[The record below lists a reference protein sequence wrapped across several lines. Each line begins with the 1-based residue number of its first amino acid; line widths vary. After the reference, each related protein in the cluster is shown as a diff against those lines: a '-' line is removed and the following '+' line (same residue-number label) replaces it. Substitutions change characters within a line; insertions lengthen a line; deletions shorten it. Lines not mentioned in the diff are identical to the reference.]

1 MIGEGGWGVGLRHA
15 AACPHLRLLLLY
27 WLFQFEERRVT
38 AGRREEDCAAVGG
51 DQRHAGVLTVGS
63 GIAERVRGAVA
74 QVTVEQGVIQQFG
87 GGPLLLELRQSLSA
101 LFRPGVLLGGLR
113 ADDPAVL
120 GRRRVAIRGWLR
132 RHGGQGGD
140 EAVLFAAVIF
150 EDGGHL
156 GLIWLLHWLDLR
168 EINKDY
174 FNPSQSLLLRMIK
187 YIKPPRG
194 EDQSCLIWCL
204 RYHSPIKCNAKE
216 YVDD

>member
-1 MIGEGGWGVGLRHA
+1 MG
-15 AACPHLRLLLLY
+15 
-27 WLFQFEERRVT
+27 F
-38 AGRREEDCAAVGG
+38 
-51 DQRHAGVLTVGS
+51 
-63 GIAERVRGAVA
+63 GITERVCGAVA
-74 QVTVEQGVIQQFG
+74 QVTVEQGVIQQLG
-87 GGPLLLELRQSLSA
+87 GGPLLLKLRQSLSA

-120 GRRRVAIRGWLR
+120 RRRCVAVRGRLR

-156 GLIWLLHWLDLR
+156 GLIRLLHRLDLR

-194 EDQSCLIWCL
+194 EDQSSLIWCL
-204 RYHSPIKCNAKE
+204 RYSSTL
-216 YVDD
+216 